1 MPFSGWQQEFQG
13 LRVDTTVA
21 GLNLY
26 AGVATSG
33 ETGANVYSVTLT
45 QKTWVSTILVD
56 MRNCNGGFA
65 GPVITIRVY
74 SHAAGVEVKIS
85 EQAFTKGLTPGGGR
99 YGGDP
104 DAIPVL
110 VGRTCFGGLLRLEIQ
125 SNYVSDVAVSIPV
138 KIS

>member
-1 MPFSGWQQEFQG
+1 MPFTGWQQEFQG
-13 LRVDTTVA
+13 LRVNTTVA

-26 AGVATSG
+26 GGTATSG

-85 EQAFTKGLTPGGGR
+85 EQAFTKGQTPGGGR

-110 VGRTCFGGLLRLEIQ
+110 VGRTCFGGLLRIEMQ
-125 SNYVSDVAVSIPV
+125 SNYLSDVAVSVPV